1 MIPKEENGLFL
12 RGKED
17 ILESGSG
24 SELQVED
31 KPGNEENSSEQP
43 LKKKRYH
50 RHTARQ
56 IQEMEAVFKECP
68 HPDDKQR
75 MRLSQELGLK
85 PRQVK
90 FWFQNRRTQMKAQQD
105 RSENAILR
113 AENDSLKN
121 EFFRLQ
127 AELSKLVCPNCG
139 GPPVP
144 GSVSFEQLR
153 IENAR
158 LAEELERN
166 KWNQLFPSIVARA
179 KCVQVISPGVSGTNG
194 SLQLLAMSGEDPSC
208 IPLLPLG
215 FFITPMELIKDDGGC
230 TGEANGHMSA
240 AGSLLTVG
248 LQVLAS
254 TNPSSKIN
262 LSSIAAINNH
272 LCTTVHQI
280 SAALGSSSGTLRL
293 SCPDN
298 SAAANAPEK

>member
-158 LAEELERN
+158 LAEELERRSSELRTEASRDGAVVIMNSINLVDAFLDAN

-194 SLQLLAMSGEDPSC
+194 SLQLKQCCEQLLAARRADAARELHGPIRQPGC
-208 IPLLPLG
+208 LLNC
-215 FFITPMELIKDDGGC
+215 GC
-230 TGEANGHMSA
+230 
-240 AGSLLTVG
+240 
-248 LQVLAS
+248 
-254 TNPSSKIN
+254 
-262 LSSIAAINNH
+262 
-272 LCTTVHQI
+272 
-280 SAALGSSSGTLRL
+280 
-293 SCPDN
+293 
-298 SAAANAPEK
+298 